1 MASLALSFYISNS
14 TIYYKYL
21 VLRLILFTSK
31 GIIILIKNTYFIARI
46 SVWDT
51 IVKIIL
57 CFSYYKCH
65 RTYEVYRQRHSV
77 KDEE

>member
-31 GIIILIKNTYFIARI
+31 GIIILIKKLILLQEFQYGTQLSRLFYVLVIINATGHMKSTDRG
-46 SVWDT
+46 
-51 IVKIIL
+51 IV
-57 CFSYYKCH
+57 
-65 RTYEVYRQRHSV
+65 
-77 KDEE
+77 